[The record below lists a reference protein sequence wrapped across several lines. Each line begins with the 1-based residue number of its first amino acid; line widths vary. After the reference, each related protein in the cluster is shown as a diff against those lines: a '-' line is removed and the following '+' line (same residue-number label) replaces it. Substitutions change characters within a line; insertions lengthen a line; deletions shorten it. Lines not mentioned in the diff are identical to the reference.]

1 MGFDKPPYTVRCVDE
16 IPSLHIRYSMK
27 IEPMHPFD
35 IQHALEHLPGWGH
48 EHDALVK
55 TLKFANF
62 REALAFML
70 KAGFEADALNH
81 HPEWTNSY
89 NRVVI
94 RLTTHDAGDKVT
106 SKDMELAM
114 RIEALLPH

>member
-1 MGFDKPPYTVRCVDE
+1 
-16 IPSLHIRYSMK
+16 MK

-35 IQHALEHLPGWGH
+35 IQHALEHLPGWAH
-48 EHDALVK
+48 EREALVK

-70 KAGFEADALNH
+70 KAGFEADRLDH

-89 NRVVI
+89 NQVVI
-94 RLTTHDAGDKVT
+94 RLTTHDVGDKVT
-106 SKDMELAM
+106 SKDVDLAM